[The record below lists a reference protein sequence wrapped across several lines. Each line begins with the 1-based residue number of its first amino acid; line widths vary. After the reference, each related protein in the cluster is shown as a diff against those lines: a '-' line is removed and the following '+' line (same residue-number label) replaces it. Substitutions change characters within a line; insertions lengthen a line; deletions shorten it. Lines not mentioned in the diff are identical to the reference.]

1 MDIEIPDNEDA
12 ACDMDQLESY
22 FARRGQ
28 YEEAAMVNGAAR
40 RLRADDDEKR
50 RMDAENHELRADLD
64 WAAINAARWM
74 VGEGLS
80 NTLEWDDIAQPQE
93 AEFDGTPA
101 DLLRVIRAARKGTR

>member
-50 RMDAENHELRADLD
+50 RMAAEIAELRADL
-64 WAAINAARWM
+64 
-74 VGEGLS
+74 
-80 NTLEWDDIAQPQE
+80 EWLATSGWDVVIDRSEIVNDDYSKSIPC
-93 AEFDGTPA
+93 DGTPD
-101 DLLRVIRAARKGTR
+101 DLRRVIRKARKGGE